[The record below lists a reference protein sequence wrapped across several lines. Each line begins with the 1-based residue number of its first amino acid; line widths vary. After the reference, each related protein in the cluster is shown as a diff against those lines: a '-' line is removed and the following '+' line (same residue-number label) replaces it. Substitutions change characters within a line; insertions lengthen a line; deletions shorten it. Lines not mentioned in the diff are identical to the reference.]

1 MDRWPGLISFAIS
14 IRRVCQA
21 SYRPSAF
28 ARTGFDLTGSSPSR
42 TVGYAPTGQD
52 GARSTAQ
59 YYGSSGKDE
68 RRLVKAS
75 FYTGVTSA
83 ILWYVVFLYWG
94 AIGFSSKEIGYMEA
108 AGTSTG
114 VAAYLVGGYLADKLG
129 RKRLFL
135 VGLVATAI
143 GLMIFVG
150 ERDYVPFL
158 IAYMLT
164 SIGGSL
170 TWPCLTALMAD
181 KASPSDMKFFFSV
194 QGFVSQVGA
203 TFATFFG
210 IFMPALLRD
219 SYGVDELTGYGYVF
233 IVTIVAS
240 FVPIYYVS
248 RVTETKRKSEPLIV
262 HYDGKTRKMLA
273 VYSLQNALIGVGA
286 AFVIPWFP
294 LIFKHGLEATDVQV
308 AYIITFSGAVLA
320 LGWFI
325 IPKFADLRGSV
336 SLIAFL
342 QIASVVPMMLIPYSS
357 FSLLVVAMLY
367 TGRNFLMLVPTPVL
381 NAYLMN
387 VVSED
392 IRASFLS
399 ISQVAWQLGFAPA
412 SAIAGVLWNDDYSK
426 AEPFYIASALYV
438 IASLIFWLY
447 FRKITD
453 PGASP
458 RNL

>member
-1 MDRWPGLISFAIS
+1 L
-14 IRRVCQA
+14 
-21 SYRPSAF
+21 
-28 ARTGFDLTGSSPSR
+28 DLTGRVPSKI
-42 TVGYAPTGQD
+42 VGYARTGQD
-52 GARSTAQ
+52 GARATAQ
-59 YYGSSGKDE
+59 YFGRSGKDE
-68 RRLVKAS
+68 RKLVKAS

-94 AIGFSSKEIGYMEA
+94 AIGFTSTQIGYMEA
-108 AGTSTG
+108 AGTSAG
-114 VAAYLVGGYLADKLG
+114 VVAYLVGGYLADRLG

-135 VGLVATAI
+135 VGLVATVI

-164 SIGGSL
+164 SVGGSL

-181 KASPSDMKFFFSV
+181 KASPTDMKFFFAV
-194 QGFVSQVGA
+194 QGFVNQVGS
-203 TFATFFG
+203 TIATFFG

-219 SYGVDELTGYGYVF
+219 SYGIDELDGYGYVF
-233 IVTIVAS
+233 IVTIIAS
-240 FVPIYYVS
+240 FVPIYYVF
-248 RVTETKRKSEPLIV
+248 RVTETKRKPEPLIV
-262 HYDGKTRKMLA
+262 HYDGKMRKMLA

-294 LIFKHGLEATDVQV
+294 LIFEHGFSATESQV

-325 IPKFADLRGSV
+325 IPKFAELRGSV
-336 SLIAFL
+336 SLIAIL
-342 QIASVVPMMLIPYSS
+342 QIASIVPMILIPYSS
-357 FSLLVVAMLY
+357 FSLLIVAMLY
-367 TGRNFLMLVPTPVL
+367 MGRNFLMLVPTPVL

-387 VVSED
+387 VVSVD

-438 IASLIFWLY
+438 VASLIFWLY

-453 PGASP
+453 PGAAP
-458 RNL
+458 KLEKK